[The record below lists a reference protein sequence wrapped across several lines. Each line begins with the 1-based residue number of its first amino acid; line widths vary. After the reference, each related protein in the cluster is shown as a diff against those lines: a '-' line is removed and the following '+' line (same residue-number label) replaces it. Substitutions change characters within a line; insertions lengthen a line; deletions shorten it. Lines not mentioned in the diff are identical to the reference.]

1 MDKKKKIIAAV
12 VVIAVIA
19 VFAGVYAAFA
29 PKASQGTKSYTVDVV
44 NKEGESKTYSGKTDA
59 EYLSG
64 LMDELAAAGDF
75 SYDGT
80 TSEYGLYITTINGE
94 TADYNTDGS
103 YWSIYVNGEYGS
115 YGADAQPVADGDS
128 FTFAYEGAQ

>member
-19 VFAGVYAAFA
+19 VFAGVYAAFG
-29 PKASQGTKSYTVDVV
+29 PKASKGTKAYTVEVV

-75 SYDGT
+75 SYDGSS
-80 TSEYGLYITTINGE
+80 SEYGLYITAINGE
-94 TADYNTDGS
+94 TADYSTDGA

-115 YGADAQPVADGDS
+115 YGADQQPVADGDS
-128 FTFAYEGAQ
+128 FKFAYEVAQ

>member
-12 VVIAVIA
+12 VVIALIA
-19 VFAGVYAAFA
+19 VFAGVYAAFG
-29 PKASQGTKSYTVDVV
+29 PKASQGTKSYTVEVV

-128 FTFAYEGAQ
+128 FTFTYEGAQ

>member
-1 MDKKKKIIAAV
+1 MNKKKKIIAAI

-19 VFAGVYAAFA
+19 VFAGVYAVFS
-29 PKASQGTKSYTVDVV
+29 PMASQGTKSYTLEVV

-64 LMDELAAAGDF
+64 LMDELAAEGDF

-94 TADYNTDGS
+94 TADYNTDGA

-115 YGADAQPVADGDS
+115 YGADAQTVTDGDA
-128 FTFAYEGAQ
+128 FKFAYEVAQ

>member
-19 VFAGVYAAFA
+19 VFAGVYAAFS
-29 PKASQGTKSYTVDVV
+29 PKTSQGAKSYTVEVV

-80 TSEYGLYITTINGE
+80 TSEYGLYITAINGE

-115 YGADAQPVADGDS
+115 YGADAQPVADGDA
-128 FTFAYEGAQ
+128 FKFAYEVAQ

>member
-19 VFAGVYAAFA
+19 VFAGVYAVFG
-29 PKASQGTKSYTVDVV
+29 PKASQGTKSYTVEVV
-44 NKEGESKTYSGKTDA
+44 NKEGESKTYTGKTDA

-80 TSEYGLYITTINGE
+80 TSDYGLYITAINGE
-94 TADYNTDGS
+94 TADYSVDGA

-115 YGADAQPVADGDS
+115 YGADQQPVADGDS
-128 FTFAYEGAQ
+128 FKFAYESAQ

>member
-19 VFAGVYAAFA
+19 VFAGVYAAFS
-29 PKASQGTKSYTVDVV
+29 PKASQGTKSYTVEVV

-80 TSEYGLYITTINGE
+80 TSDYGLYITAINGE
-94 TADYNTDGS
+94 TADYSVDGA

-115 YGADAQPVADGDS
+115 YGADQQPVTDGDS
-128 FTFAYEGAQ
+128 FKFAYESAQ

>member
-19 VFAGVYAAFA
+19 VFAGVYAAFG
-29 PKASQGTKSYTVDVV
+29 PKASQGTKSYTVEVV

-64 LMDELAAAGDF
+64 LMNELAAAGDF

-80 TSEYGLYITTINGE
+80 TSDYGLYITAINGE
-94 TADYNTDGS
+94 TADYSVDGA

-115 YGADAQPVADGDS
+115 YGADQQPVTDGDS
-128 FTFAYEGAQ
+128 FKFAYESAQ

>member
-19 VFAGVYAAFA
+19 VFAGVYTAFG
-29 PKASQGTKSYTVDVV
+29 PKASQGTKSYTVEVV

-80 TSEYGLYITTINGE
+80 TSDYGLYITAINGE
-94 TADYNTDGS
+94 TADYSVDGA

-115 YGADAQPVADGDS
+115 YGADQQPVTDGDS
-128 FTFAYEGAQ
+128 FKFAYESAQ